1 MKRIPKVQGRSQ
13 DEAYKKER
21 NPKSKVEVE
30 ANLQKKNKSK
40 VDAEVEA
47 LQKKII
53 NSQGRN
59 QTKYLQERK
68 SKVEIESK
76 YIQKKK

>member
-1 MKRIPKVQGRSQ
+1 MKRIPKVQGRSR

-40 VDAEVEA
+40 VEAEVEA
-47 LQKKII
+47 LQKK
-53 NSQGRN
+53 
-59 QTKYLQERK
+59 
-68 SKVEIESK
+68 
-76 YIQKKK
+76 